1 MILYIHIPFCESKCG
16 YCAFS
21 SVVLKPHDLERL
33 KKQYIDALILDI
45 FYSLKAYQQFATQKS
60 NQMSKNKDFI
70 SIFSSLDSQVLDFG
84 GFAYEGKS
92 SRVVLDS
99 IYIGGGTPNTL
110 NEGDYERIFG
120 VIFDNARLSENAQIT
135 IEANPNLLHK
145 NWCKSLRSFGV
156 NRISMGVQSFDN
168 AKLRFLERA
177 HTSKDIFKALEL
189 ASIFR
194 DSSIDLIYGT
204 PLDSKIL
211 LKKEV
216 AQAVSLPISHISAY
230 CLMQEN
236 GAKNATKYAKLESK
250 MKDSNPNLA
259 QNQSKNPALDSI
271 KLDSRD
277 FDFCGDD
284 GLESSQMGEIVRNEL
299 AKYHFYQYEVSSFAK
314 HIAGQNSTKS
324 VHNLS
329 YWRGEEYLA
338 CGLSAVGR
346 VGQCRYSGEDTLF
359 GYIASPL
366 SKKCEW
372 LSAED
377 LAFERVFLGLRS
389 EVGIL
394 LSHSLKKR
402 ILEALGTK
410 SSGINHLSPKSHPN
424 NQQMLKNQQNLQRP
438 KIIPQ
443 KIITQKIITNDNL
456 EQDIAN
462 ALEKLINPRRIA
474 ILISEGKCDIKGQNL
489 ITQNLIAQNFIAQNL
504 VAKDYFLADEIA
516 LYITS
521 H

>member
-21 SVVLKPHDLERL
+21 SVVLKPNDLARL

-45 FYSLKAYQQFATQKS
+45 SYSLRAYRQYLAQKS
-60 NQMSKNKDFI
+60 SKSHKDFF
-70 SIFSSLDSQVLDFG
+70 SIFSSVDSQMLDFG
-84 GFAYEGKS
+84 DFVYEGES

-110 NEGDYERIFG
+110 NESDYERIFG
-120 VIFDNARLSENAQIT
+120 VIFDNASLSKNAQIT
-135 IEANPNLLHK
+135 IEANPNLLNKH
-145 NWCKSLRSFGV
+145 WCKSLRSFGV

-168 AKLRFLERA
+168 KKLKFLERA

-204 PLDSKIL
+204 PLDSKSL
-211 LKKEV
+211 LKSEV
-216 AQAVSLPISHISAY
+216 AEAMRLPISHISAY

-250 MKDSNPNLA
+250 MKDSSPNLA
-259 QNQSKNPALDSI
+259 QNQSKNPALESM

-284 GLESSQMGEIVRNEL
+284 GLKSSQMGEIVRNEL
-299 AKYHFYQYEVSSFAK
+299 AKYNFCQYEASSFAK
-314 HIAGQNSTKS
+314 NIAGQISTKS
-324 VHNLS
+324 AHNLS

-338 CGLSAVGR
+338 CGLLAVGR
-346 VGQCRYSGEDTLF
+346 VGQCRYSGEDTLSS
-359 GYIASPL
+359 YIASPL
-366 SKKCEW
+366 SKQCEW
-372 LSAED
+372 LSVED

-394 LSHSLKKR
+394 LSIGLEKQILKA
-402 ILEALGTK
+402 LEAK
-410 SSGINHLSPKSHPN
+410 SSRINPFLLKN
-424 NQQMLKNQQNLQRP
+424 NANNQQNLQCQ
-438 KIIPQ
+438 KIIP
-443 KIITQKIITNDNL
+443 NDKL
-456 EQDIAN
+456 EQDITN
-462 ALEKLINPRRIA
+462 ALENLINPKRIA
-474 ILISEGKCDIKGQNL
+474 ILINEEKCDLKGQNL
-489 ITQNLIAQNFIAQNL
+489 IAS
-504 VAKDYFLADEIA
+504 DYFLADEIA